1 MSMVIIRKRRR
12 DGITQRYRVKVPVK
26 EYKRRVTPYNKEAI
40 KKKKKFI
47 KVNAYERDMRALGQ
61 KIHYTKVGIF
71 EVAHDEK
78 GNFRG
83 SKVKPYKK

>member
-12 DGITQRYRVKVPVK
+12 DGITQRYRVKPKKPIDVGH
-26 EYKRRVTPYNKEAI
+26 YKRRKPG
-40 KKKKKFI
+40 KKNTFI
-47 KVNAYERDMRALGQ
+47 NVDSYKRDKRALG
-61 KIHYTKVGIF
+61 KHIHYTKVGVF